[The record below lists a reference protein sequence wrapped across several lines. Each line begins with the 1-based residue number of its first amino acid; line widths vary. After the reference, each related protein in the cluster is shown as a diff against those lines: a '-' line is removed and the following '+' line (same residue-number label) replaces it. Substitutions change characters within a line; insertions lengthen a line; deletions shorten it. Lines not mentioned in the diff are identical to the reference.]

1 MILTILA
8 PLKRGITQVAND
20 TNALTEISCVVDSPT
35 AYIRDESQPY
45 HRHNLL
51 NKL

>member
-20 TNALTEISCVVDSPT
+20 TKALTEISCDVESPT
-35 AYIRDESQPY
+35 AYMRDPSQTY
-45 HRHNLL
+45 HRYNLL